1 MQIACP
7 GCRSNVYSVRQKN
20 RASAFSPLKCRQCGV
35 MAAPSWWSGL
45 ALLPGPFVLIF
56 GLWFSLTYRSWW
68 PISAAVVMT
77 IALYLLVMRY
87 FPLARISGGEVL
99 AWRVGAMLVAVFLIG
114 SVALSLAGY
123 RVAL

>member
-1 MQIACP
+1 
-7 GCRSNVYSVRQKN
+7 
-20 RASAFSPLKCRQCGV
+20 
-35 MAAPSWWSGL
+35 
-45 ALLPGPFVLIF
+45 
-56 GLWFSLTYRSWW
+56 
-68 PISAAVVMT
+68 MT